1 MLGGEENEEQ
11 DGGRRESCVVQV
23 MATSK
28 LDMPLDFTK
37 GCLDFIVKSESYKS
51 DEKMQTA
58 GNFF

>member
-37 GCLDFIVKSESYKS
+37 GCLDLIVKSE
-51 DEKMQTA
+51 
-58 GNFF
+58 